1 MSRNLVVSDALA
13 NSSQLTL
20 EIRLADEATFES
32 FRPSEALIP
41 LVSYLIKVSELAP
54 GAAPGAIHDSYDA
67 ATNDDDQEGG
77 PVEPGIA
84 HFFHGPEASGKSHLL
99 QAACRERPGALYL
112 PVSMV
117 RDEAA
122 TEVLKSLELSP
133 FVALDELDLIAG
145 REEWEEGLF
154 HFLNRAAQAGCVV
167 YAAAR
172 RPPTDSGFILPDLV
186 SRLAVGTVWAF
197 PAPSEEERLKILSHR
212 ASARGLALPEPVI
225 AYLCRRGGR
234 SLEDLLGA
242 LDILDEASLQFQRP
256 LTVPF
261 VRRTLGW
268 E

>member
-1 MSRNLVVSDALA
+1 MSRNLMLSEALA
-13 NSSQLTL
+13 SGSQLTL

-32 FRPSEALIP
+32 FWPSRALTP
-41 LVSYLIKVSELAP
+41 LVSYLVESSRRAPSTALAEVGHTY
-54 GAAPGAIHDSYDA
+54 GAATDV
-67 ATNDDDQEGG
+67 DDLGG
-77 PVEPGIA
+77 DPLEPGIA
-84 HFFHGPEASGKSHLL
+84 EFFHGPAASGKSHLL
-99 QAACRERPGALYL
+99 QAVCRERSGALYL
-112 PVSMV
+112 PLSMV
-117 RDEAA
+117 RGEAA
-122 TEVLKSLELSP
+122 SEVLNSLELSP

-145 REEWEEGLF
+145 CKEWEESLF
-154 HFLNRAAQAGCVV
+154 HFLNRAAQAGCTV

-172 RPPTDSGFILPDLV
+172 TPPADSAFTLPDLV
-186 SRLAVGTVWAF
+186 SRLAVGTVWAL
-197 PAPSEEERLKILSHR
+197 PAPSEDERLEILSHR
-212 ASARGLALPEPVI
+212 ASVRGLALPEPVI